1 MGILKKIP
9 TANIN
14 RIRYSKSTNDGL
26 AYKEF
31 GEHNDVQD
39 YTDEEITQMFYG
51 MYPFKKM
58 LLVDGDYFISLTDV
72 SEIICVLDK
81 ATYYKTPTHE
91 DFKTNTHN
99 RISNIRTFYIKDYFL
114 ITQNEVNGILK
125 HKITNLLHKV
135 GAFKHGRNEF
145 SRLFSYKNQYK
156 ILYSFKQGYY
166 SRDLFHPIKI
176 YINDLFFSDGYYLSN
191 FKVESNFKIEKN

>member
-1 MGILKKIP
+1 MRISKKIP
-9 TANIN
+9 KANIN
-14 RIRYSKSTNDGL
+14 KIRYSKFRNDGL

-31 GEHNDVQD
+31 GEHNDIQN

-58 LLVDGDYFISLTDV
+58 LLVDGDYFIKLTDII
-72 SEIICVLDK
+72 EIVCVLEK
-81 ATYYKTPTHE
+81 VTYYKAPTHE
-91 DFKTNTHN
+91 DFKTNAHN

-114 ITQNEVNGILK
+114 ITQNEVNGTLK
-125 HKITNLLHKV
+125 HKITNFLHKV
-135 GAFKHGRNEF
+135 GELRRGRGEF
-145 SRLFSYKNQYK
+145 SGLFSYKNQWK

-166 SRDLFHPIKI
+166 SRDLFQPIKI